1 MPLYEKSGVV
11 NASTDVIPKGTA
23 VHKIQG
29 LNFPHL
35 LFVLSANAPIIGWNP
50 IAAAVPTKKM
60 IAVASS
66 AFKPLISV

>member
-23 VHKIQG
+23 VHNIQG

-35 LFVLSANAPIIGWNP
+35 LFVLSANAPTIGLKAK
-50 IAAAVPTKKM
+50 AATVPTVN
-60 IAVASS
+60 IILVASS
-66 AFKPLISV
+66 AFNP

>member
-11 NASTDVIPKGTA
+11 KANTEVTPSGTA
-23 VHKIQG
+23 VHNIQG

-35 LFVLSANAPIIGWNP
+35 LFVLSANAPIIGLNP

-66 AFKPLISV
+66 AFKP